1 MAKIQEWL
9 DMEKKNKQQ
18 TLSKTQKQQMTKE
31 DPRTEI
37 AGTARIHRGSC
48 QVCIR
53 KISVRDKTVRSLT
66 KLNCLYASIFRF

>member
-37 AGTARIHRGSC
+37 AGNCENTPRELSSMHPQDFC
-48 QVCIR
+48 QR
-53 KISVRDKTVRSLT
+53 
-66 KLNCLYASIFRF
+66 

>member
-37 AGTARIHRGSC
+37 AGNGENTPRELSSMHPQDFC
-48 QVCIR
+48 QR
-53 KISVRDKTVRSLT
+53 
-66 KLNCLYASIFRF
+66 